1 MTKRTDPRQQSTVAR
16 PSLFDDDSLSHDQRI
31 ELLVKAAIS
40 EPAYRLRFEEELARG
55 GMGAVRQAFDMSLQ
69 RRMAVKTMH
78 EETYDHV
85 LLVHGF
91 LREAQVTG
99 QLDHPNIVP
108 IHELGRN
115 AHGELFFTMKLVDGE
130 SLRARI
136 GRAPPPS
143 YEHLKALLEIFLK
156 ICDALA
162 FAHDR
167 GVIHCDIK
175 AANVMVG
182 RFGQVY
188 LMDWGGAQLRT
199 PPDGVDTSQWVRDS
213 LPTPKMAKGIVFGTP
228 AYMSPEQASAGRLPV
243 DERSDV
249 FSMGALLYEIMT
261 GKPPYTGG
269 TAREG
274 IARAANWELVPPED
288 RPHLYPRELVRIAM
302 TAMARDPNDRYQSVE
317 ALRSAIAGLLSGGGN
332 FPTMRVTAGTY
343 VIREGDIGDAAYWIE
358 SGTFEV
364 YQTRDGVRTPLRV
377 LTRNVFFG
385 ETAIFARTTRTAS
398 VVALTDGVLKVFTAA
413 ALEGQLDTMTPWM
426 RSLIQT
432 MAKWFAGPEEVRRTS
447 HHAPTTA
454 TRPPQPAPAPPDDP
468 SVTEVFMPHGAS
480 PTQEVPAV
488 SERGWTG
495 LVSPEESVVIDIVDT
510 EVDTLEPEDL
520 ADGTTTPQ
528 QGAQRQV
535 GPWMRRSPAK
545 PR

>member
-1 MTKRTDPRQQSTVAR
+1 MTKRKDPQPRSFKASD
-16 PSLFDDDSLSHDQRI
+16 SLFDDDSLSHDERVQR
-31 ELLVKAAIS
+31 LVRAAIS

-78 EETYDHV
+78 AETYDHV

-108 IHELGRN
+108 IHELGRDQY
-115 AHGELFFTMKLVDGE
+115 GELFFTMKLVDGD
-130 SLRARI
+130 SLHKHI
-136 GRAPPPS
+136 GRAPPSS
-143 YEHLKALLEIFLK
+143 YEHLKTLLEVFIK
-156 ICDALA
+156 VCDALA
-162 FAHDR
+162 FAHNR

-175 AANVMVG
+175 SSNVMVG
-182 RFGQVY
+182 RYGQVY
-188 LMDWGGAQLRT
+188 LMDWGGAQLLP
-199 PPDGVDTSQWVRDS
+199 PPDGVDTSHWVRDS
-213 LPTPKMAKGIVFGTP
+213 LPTPKTAKGIVFGTP
-228 AYMSPEQASAGRLPV
+228 AYMSPEQASAGRAPI

-274 IARAANWELVPPED
+274 ISRAAKWELVPPED

-302 TAMARDPNDRYQSVE
+302 TAMARDPNDRFQTVLE
-317 ALRSAIAGLLSGGGN
+317 LRSAIAGLLSGGGN
-332 FPTMRVTAGTY
+332 FPTMRVPAGVH
-343 VIREGDIGDAAYWIE
+343 VITQGDIGDAAYWIE

-364 YQTRDGVRTPLRV
+364 YQTQGGVRRSLRV
-377 LTRNVFFG
+377 LHRNAFFG

-432 MAKWFAGPEEVRRTS
+432 MAKWFAGPETPRS
-447 HHAPTTA
+447 TA
-454 TRPPQPAPAPPDDP
+454 AAPPPREAAPEPPEP
-468 SVTEVFMPHGAS
+468 SVTELYERPDAG
-480 PTQEVPAV
+480 PADDEAALE
-488 SERGWTG
+488 S
-495 LVSPEESVVIDIVDT
+495 SEESVVIDIVDAADID
-510 EVDTLEPEDL
+510 EASDL
-520 ADGTTTPQ
+520 ADGAADPTQP
-528 QGAQRQV
+528 RRV
-535 GPWMRRSPAK
+535 GPWLRRSPS
-545 PR
+545 R